1 MGEVDVTAIWRPT
14 YPPCPRRAPSRL
26 LSHAYV
32 KMLATV
38 EAGAGAPRVASSRA
52 ATSCPAGPFR
62 MAARRSKL
70 QLRTAA
76 EPEQKRAQ
84 EQQKS
89 FLEAVTEE
97 PSAGA
102 KPPKTAYVDELPPVK
117 KEEMSAAMRER
128 LRREYYSLG
137 GAPNKAMTNWF
148 LYIILFISFLAI
160 SASLTGAI

>member
-1 MGEVDVTAIWRPT
+1 M
-14 YPPCPRRAPSRL
+14 S
-26 LSHAYV
+26 
-32 KMLATV
+32 
-38 EAGAGAPRVASSRA
+38 AGGA
-52 ATSCPAGPFR
+52 C
-62 MAARRSKL
+62 
-70 QLRTAA
+70 RTAA
-76 EPEQKRAQ
+76 EPEQKQAQ

-102 KPPKTAYVDELPPVK
+102 KVWPSEQRRTTQSEASPQRLHAVPMPAIPPPQPPKTAYVDELPPVK